1 MAAITISGGDKW
13 KAYLERLAQKA
24 EVRAGV
30 LEGATNTEGQKVA
43 EYAAYNEFG
52 ATINVPA
59 KAQTLYF
66 KQNRDGS
73 VGNRFVKK
81 DKSNFAQDVTVP
93 AHTIN
98 IPARPFMRQ
107 TLKEKKKAWAESL
120 ARALKEGVSAEDA
133 LNIVGRQ
140 MEDDI
145 RAKILSNMAPAN
157 APSTVA
163 RKNKEEAGRV
173 GTLVDTGALAQSI
186 SYEISK

>member
-30 LEGATNTEGQKVA
+30 LEGATNIETRQLVA

-52 ATINVPA
+52 TA
-59 KAQTLYF
+59 
-66 KQNRDGS
+66 R
-73 VGNRFVKK
+73 
-81 DKSNFAQDVTVP
+81 
-93 AHTIN
+93 
-98 IPARPFMRQ
+98 IPARPFMRT
-107 TLKEKKKAWAESL
+107 TLQKQRGEWVQGLGRLL
-120 ARALKEGVSAEDA
+120 ASRDPEQALHF
-133 LNIVGRQ
+133 VGRR

-163 RKNKEEAGRV
+163 RKNKEEAGRA

>member
-24 EVRAGV
+24 ELRAGV

-52 ATINVPA
+52 TS
-59 KAQTLYF
+59 
-66 KQNRDGS
+66 R
-73 VGNRFVKK
+73 
-81 DKSNFAQDVTVP
+81 
-93 AHTIN
+93 
-98 IPARPFMRQ
+98 IPARPFMRT
-107 TLKEKKKAWAESL
+107 TLQEQRGEWVQGLGRLL
-120 ARALKEGVSAEDA
+120 ASHGPEQALHF
-133 LNIVGRQ
+133 VGRR

-145 RAKILSNMAPAN
+145 RTKILSNMAPAN

-163 RKNKEEAGRV
+163 RKNKEEAGRA
-173 GTLVDTGALAQSI
+173 GTLVDTGALAKSI

>member
-30 LEGATNTEGQKVA
+30 LEGATTTEGQSVA
-43 EYAAYNEFG
+43 QYAAYNEFG
-52 ATINVPA
+52 TA
-59 KAQTLYF
+59 
-66 KQNRDGS
+66 R
-73 VGNRFVKK
+73 
-81 DKSNFAQDVTVP
+81 
-93 AHTIN
+93 
-98 IPARPFMRQ
+98 IPARPFMRT
-107 TLKEKKKAWAESL
+107 TLQKQRGEWVQGLGRLL
-120 ARALKEGVSAEDA
+120 ASRDPEQALHF
-133 LNIVGRQ
+133 VGRR

-163 RKNKEEAGRV
+163 RKNKEEAGRA

>member
-30 LEGATNTEGQKVA
+30 LEGATTTEGQSVA
-43 EYAAYNEFG
+43 QYAAYNEFG
-52 ATINVPA
+52 TA
-59 KAQTLYF
+59 
-66 KQNRDGS
+66 R
-73 VGNRFVKK
+73 
-81 DKSNFAQDVTVP
+81 
-93 AHTIN
+93 
-98 IPARPFMRQ
+98 IPARPFMRT
-107 TLKEKKKAWAESL
+107 TLQKQRGEWVQGLGRLL
-120 ARALKEGVSAEDA
+120 ASRDPEQALHF
-133 LNIVGRQ
+133 VGRR

-145 RAKILSNMAPAN
+145 RTKILSNMAPAN

-163 RKNKEEAGRV
+163 RKNKEEAGRA